1 MRSFIVFA
9 FLAACTSAPPP
20 RADVAATAA
29 PAAPA
34 APAAARTPAVPKDS
48 PNYDLFEGTS
58 FKNDCTADTDCHV
71 GGCSHEICSAATRVM
86 SSCIAHEDQPKGAA
100 CGCVSGQCIW
110 YR

>member
-29 PAAPA
+29 PAA
-34 APAAARTPAVPKDS
+34 ARTAAVPKDS

-86 SSCIAHEDQPKGAA
+86 SSCIAHEDQPRDAT